1 MCASACGSLLVSLV
15 APPRCGACGVRCERQ
30 RPLCARC
37 ASALAAA
44 RPEAIRIPG
53 IDMAWAAAPYGG
65 TALGVVR
72 GLKFGRL
79 LPLARVVAEAIR
91 DAAPA
96 DLLGA
101 ALVPVPPAPLRLRM
115 RGFDPAEEIA
125 LELSALTGSPMV
137 ACLRRRQGPRQV
149 GRPRAARIASP
160 PVVEA
165 RGSIPPLVT
174 LVDDVVTTGATLAA
188 CARALEAAGCQRVGA
203 LAFAHSRRGLGAAV
217 LQA

>member
-1 MCASACGSLLVSLV
+1 MCASGCGSLLVSLV

-44 RPEAIRIPG
+44 RPEAIPMPG
-53 IDMAWAAAPYGG
+53 IDTAWAAAPYGG
-65 TALGVVR
+65 AALGVVR

-79 LPLARVVAEAIR
+79 LPLARVAAEAIR

-101 ALVPVPPAPLRLRM
+101 ALVPVPPAPLRLRL
-115 RGFDPAEEIA
+115 RFDPAEEIA

-149 GRPRAARIASP
+149 GRPRDERIASP
-160 PVVEA
+160 PIVEVP
-165 RGSIPPLVT
+165 RSVPPRVT
-174 LVDDVVTTGATLAA
+174 LVDDVVTTGATLGA
-188 CARALEAAGCQRVGA
+188 CARALESAGCERVVA
-203 LAFAHSRRGLGAAV
+203 LAFAHSRKGLGAAGP
-217 LQA
+217 QA

>member
-1 MCASACGSLLVSLV
+1 MCASGCGSLLVSLV

-44 RPEAIRIPG
+44 RPVAIPIPG
-53 IDMAWAAAPYGG
+53 IDMAWAAAPYSGA
-65 TALGVVR
+65 ALGVVR

-79 LPLARVVAEAIR
+79 LPLARVAAEAIR

-137 ACLRRRQGPRQV
+137 GCLRRRQGPRQV
-149 GRPRAARIASP
+149 GRPRAERITSP

-165 RGSIPPLVT
+165 PGSVPPRAT
-174 LVDDVVTTGATLAA
+174 LVDDVVTTGATLTA
-188 CARALEAAGCQRVGA
+188 CARALESAGCERVAA
-203 LAFAHSRRGLGAAV
+203 LALAHSRKGLGAPGP
-217 LQA
+217 QA